1 MKRKTLFENI
11 KKQIQKI
18 EAYKISIETGVTY
31 KQALAELQSK
41 NK

>member
-18 EAYKISIETGVTY
+18 ESYKISIETGVTY
-31 KQALAELQSK
+31 MQALDELQSK